1 MGHQDIKKVDER
13 STEKIISDIRAN
25 RKAKLHVSVT
35 DYDVLVADYDKALAE
50 IERSNKV
57 IKEWSERGIA
67 KDAET
72 AKIAALEAEIR
83 GLRNDS

>member
-50 IERSNKV
+50 IKRSNKV
-57 IKEWSERGIA
+57 IKEWAERGID
-67 KDAET
+67 KDAVLVNN
-72 AKIAALEAEIR
+72 AV
-83 GLRNDS
+83 